1 MFALLIAGG
10 VLAVSLTS
18 CSTTNLT
25 PLAQLSTP
33 TGTYA
38 VSITA
43 TQVGTQCVPQISG
56 ASIPCTTTS
65 GGPGQTVYGSNNQVS
80 LPYYI
85 NLIVQ

>member
-1 MFALLIAGG
+1 MFVLVVVGG
-10 VLAVSLTS
+10 ALAVSLTS

-25 PLAQLSTP
+25 PQAQLSTP
-33 TGTYA
+33 PGSYA

-43 TQVGTQCVPQISG
+43 AQVGTQCVPQISG
-56 ASIPCTTTS
+56 ASIPCTTPS

-85 NLIVQ
+85 NLTVQ